1 MKLKDIL
8 KDIEILAMTADPE
21 TEIGG
26 IAYDSRAVR
35 PGDLFAAVVGL
46 QSDGHRFIPMAV
58 EKGAAAV
65 LCQTVPEDG
74 APYVLV
80 ADTRHALA
88 IASRNLFGDPAGK
101 MCLIGVTGTNGKTT
115 STYLIKH
122 VLEECLGARVGLIG
136 TNANMIGDTEL
147 PTERTTPES
156 YELHKLFAQMYEAG
170 CTHVVMEVSSHALT
184 LERVAG
190 IRYRVG
196 VFTNLTQDHL
206 DFHGTMEE
214 YAAAK
219 ARLFSQADQAVI
231 NYDDPY
237 GAYMAERAACPVST
251 YSVNSNDADLIAKD
265 LKLLPGCVKFCAVTT
280 GEIQRVTLGIPGRFN
295 VYNALDV
302 MACCMSLGI
311 SMADCAA
318 ALATARGV
326 KGRAET
332 VPTDGD
338 YSILIDYSHTPDSLE
353 KILKTVRETTA
364 GRVVVLF
371 GCGGDRDKT
380 KRPIMGR
387 IGTELADFAII
398 TSDNPRTEDPEAI
411 IGDILAGVTAKKTSY
426 AVIPDRVKAIEYAIE
441 NHRPGD
447 VIVLAGKGHE
457 TYQEVGHVKHHMDE
471 REIVAEILEKRKN
484 K

>member
-1 MKLKDIL
+1 MKLKEIL
-8 KDIEILAMTADPE
+8 KDIEILGMTADPE
-21 TEIGG
+21 TEVGD

-35 PGDLFAAVVGL
+35 PGSLFAAIVGM
-46 QSDGHRFIPMAV
+46 QSDGHRFIPMAA
-58 EKGAAAV
+58 EKGATAV
-65 LCQTVPEDG
+65 LCQTLPETDI
-74 APYVLV
+74 PYVQV
-80 ADTRHALA
+80 ADTRCALA

-101 MCLIGVTGTNGKTT
+101 MCMIAVTGTNGKTT

-122 VLEECLGARVGLIG
+122 ILEERLGAKVGLVG
-136 TNANMIGDTEL
+136 TNGNRIGDTEL
-147 PTERTTPES
+147 PSERTTPES
-156 YELHKLFAQMYEAG
+156 YELHKLFARMYAEG
-170 CTHVVMEVSSHALT
+170 CTHVVMEVSSHALS

-190 IRYRVG
+190 IRYKVA

-219 ARLFSQADQAVI
+219 ARLFAQTEQAVI

-237 GAYMAERAACPVST
+237 GAYMAGMAKCPVTS
-251 YSVNSNDADLIAKD
+251 YSVNSNDADLLAKD
-265 LKLLPGCVKFCAVTT
+265 LKLLPGCVRFCAVAT
-280 GEIQRVTLGIPGRFN
+280 GEIERVTLGIPGRFN
-295 VYNALDV
+295 VYNALGV
-302 MACCMSLGI
+302 IACCMCLGI
-311 SMADCAA
+311 SMPDCAA
-318 ALATARGV
+318 SLATAGGV

-353 KILKTVRETTA
+353 NILRTVRETTS
-364 GRVVVLF
+364 GRVVAVF
-371 GCGGDRDKT
+371 GCGGDRDRT

-387 IGTELADFAII
+387 IGTELADFAVI

-411 IGDILAGVTAKKTSY
+411 IEDILKGVTVGKNAY
-426 AVIPDRVKAIEYAIE
+426 AVIPDREKAIEYAIV

-457 TYQEVGHVKHHMDE
+457 TYQEVGHEKRHMDE
-471 REIVAEILEKRKN
+471 REIVAKIIEKRKN